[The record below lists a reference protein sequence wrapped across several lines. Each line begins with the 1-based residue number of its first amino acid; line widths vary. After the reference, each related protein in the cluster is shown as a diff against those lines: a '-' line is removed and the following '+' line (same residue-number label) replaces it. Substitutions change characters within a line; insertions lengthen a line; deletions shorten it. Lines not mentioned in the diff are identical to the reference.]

1 MEWTDGCPRGE
12 LGGCRGSKKALIWP
26 HLGQR
31 RHGTLPPTPRHRQ
44 DLANNMNNKP
54 MGSQKQSQ
62 NNTKVK
68 YKYKSKIMFS
78 YYIKMSPFETFFQ
91 IMLFYVVLSYIIGPM
106 VFYYLIERSLQSA
119 GNGFIAG
126 SIISIAL
133 WIMVGS
139 KMVK

>member
-1 MEWTDGCPRGE
+1 
-12 LGGCRGSKKALIWP
+12 
-26 HLGQR
+26 
-31 RHGTLPPTPRHRQ
+31 
-44 DLANNMNNKP
+44 MNNKP

-106 VFYYLIERSLQSA
+106 VFYYLIERTLQSA